1 MAAAMAA
8 SNVLAENRQAWGN
21 VVVKAGY
28 NPFRHKAFNAFWPVG
43 PVSQGT
49 QAPMPLGPACS
60 KSMPGNM
67 TCSFTGKTIARKTPS
82 TRLMDMILGKVETP
96 KLLCAVQRNKH

>member
-49 QAPMPLGPACS
+49 QAPMPLGQHVP
-60 KSMPGNM
+60 
-67 TCSFTGKTIARKTPS
+67 
-82 TRLMDMILGKVETP
+82 KVCQGT
-96 KLLCAVQRNKH
+96 

>member
-28 NPFRHKAFNAFWPVG
+28 NPFRHKVFNAFLPVA
-43 PVSQGT
+43 PVFFGLNSKLIFN
-49 QAPMPLGPACS
+49 LGLFI
-60 KSMPGNM
+60 M
-67 TCSFTGKTIARKTPS
+67 
-82 TRLMDMILGKVETP
+82 
-96 KLLCAVQRNKH
+96 